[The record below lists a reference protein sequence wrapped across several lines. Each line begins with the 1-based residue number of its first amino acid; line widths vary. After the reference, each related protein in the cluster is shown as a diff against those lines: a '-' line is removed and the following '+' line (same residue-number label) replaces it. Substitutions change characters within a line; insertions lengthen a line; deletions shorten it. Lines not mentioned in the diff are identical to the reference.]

1 MTGKTDICKN
11 FSQAI
16 VHYDEASLPQKRAA
30 EKTYS
35 LLCRHA
41 GREFGRILELGCG
54 TGHFTKLA
62 VSGLSWDTYIANDI
76 CIEMGEIIGQI
87 GEGKI
92 DFVSGDA
99 ETLPFEGRF
108 DLVCACSVIQWFD
121 DLHEFFVRCAAKLE
135 KGGYIAFSTFCP
147 DNMMEIR
154 QLTGVGLDYR
164 PLRWYVAELENK
176 FEILHI
182 GEDRIR
188 LNFDCPASVLRHIR
202 MTGAVMNGE
211 FSFTPNT
218 YRKFEREYHER
229 FSLNG
234 RFMLTYNPLY
244 ILARLK

>member
-16 VHYDEASLPQKRAA
+16 AHYDEASLPQKRAA

-35 LLCRHA
+35 LLRSHA
-41 GREFGRILELGCG
+41 GSEFGRILELGCG

-62 VSGLSWDTYIANDI
+62 VSGLRWNTYIANDI
-76 CIEMGEIIGQI
+76 CPDMGNVIGQI
-87 GEGKI
+87 SERKI

-99 ETLPFEGRF
+99 EIMPFDGRF
-108 DLVCACSVIQWFD
+108 DLICACSVIQWFD
-121 DLHEFFVRCAAKLE
+121 DLHDFFVRCATKLE
-135 KGGYIAFSTFCP
+135 NGGYIALSTFCP
-147 DNMMEIR
+147 DNMMEIK
-154 QLTGVGLDYR
+154 QLTGVGLNYY
-164 PLRWYVAELENK
+164 PLSWYVTELESK

-202 MTGAVMNGE
+202 MTGAVMNGG

-218 YRKFEREYHER
+218 YRKFERDYHGR